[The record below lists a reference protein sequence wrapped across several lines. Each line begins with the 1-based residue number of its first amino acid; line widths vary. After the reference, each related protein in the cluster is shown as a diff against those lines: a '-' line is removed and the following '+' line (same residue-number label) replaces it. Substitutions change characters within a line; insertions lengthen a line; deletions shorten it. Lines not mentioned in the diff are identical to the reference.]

1 MEASVGTVLVAVVAV
16 VVVCCLL
23 LFRRRGGS
31 KKSRFQGDTI
41 VFLGNTGAGKSVLF
55 SQLFRG
61 KVPETVN
68 SIEEEHLENARLIS
82 REEQREARTA
92 AAAAATAKDQTP
104 FHAVCL
110 PGNRRLRSMY
120 HKHLPRAAGIVLVVD
135 ASDPDIKGTA
145 AFLHELLV
153 DKVVDK
159 QCPPILL
166 ACTKNDVAKRR
177 KEDFPAYFINSLEAE
192 LDILKKSQNSV
203 AAEGT
208 SSEDIITLGVKGQK
222 FKFEEDSPSV
232 VTCALCS
239 VAPNRSEVDVAAV
252 EDFIESCFPTPKR

>member
-192 LDILKKSQNSV
+192 LDILKKSQNSGSWMPDGTITCFFVLLLV
-203 AAEGT
+203 AAM
-208 SSEDIITLGVKGQK
+208 
-222 FKFEEDSPSV
+222 
-232 VTCALCS
+232 
-239 VAPNRSEVDVAAV
+239 VAPAPYLVLRERLVVVRAV
-252 EDFIESCFPTPKR
+252 SCAQATGPRLFLV